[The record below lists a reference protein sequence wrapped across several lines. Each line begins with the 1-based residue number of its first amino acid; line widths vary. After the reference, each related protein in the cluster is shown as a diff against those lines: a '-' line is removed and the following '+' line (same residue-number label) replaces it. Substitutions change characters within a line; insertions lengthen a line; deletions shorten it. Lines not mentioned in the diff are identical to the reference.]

1 MDWMGVSEAPDYELL
16 PLDLCGETLKLLS
29 GDDVSYMSRDEL
41 RHRVVTLQTFR
52 QGLDALIAV
61 TMAEAD
67 AAGVPLDSRQRT
79 MAQVMTSHTHAKPE
93 TVRADLR
100 IGRFLRELPLL
111 EDAVLDG
118 RMSRDHVL
126 HLQTKEN
133 IRVHHAMVRDQHLF
147 VEWARDFE
155 WPEFKQ
161 LFAEWLRVNDQDGPE
176 PEDHDAQN
184 TVTIRTQPDGR
195 VKGNFDLDP
204 VTGETLKQQLGNEE
218 SALFNEDNECGAA
231 RTTGQR
237 RGQALANLI
246 QRGAGRTETSAKPLI
261 HVVMSLKVLMHAI
274 EQLAKDEADQD
285 FLSVLD
291 PNSVDGRCELIDG
304 TPIHP
309 KYALVL
315 AMQANLRRQVLSA
328 KAVTLEASYETRA
341 FPEWMRYIK
350 LVETRG
356 KCSTAGCDAHH
367 TWLHADHRQ
376 PHSKHRETSLALLDM
391 MCAPDNR
398 HKSDGPQ
405 LRQRNDGDYELQ
417 WPKHDH

>member
-1 MDWMGVSEAPDYELL
+1 MTKDS
-16 PLDLCGETLKLLS
+16 
-29 GDDVSYMSRDEL
+29 L
-41 RHRVVTLQTFR
+41 RHRTVTLQRFR
-52 QGLDALIAV
+52 QVLDALIAV

-67 AAGVPLDSRQRT
+67 AAGVPLDSRQRA
-79 MAQVMTSHTHAKPE
+79 MAQVMASHTHAKPE

-100 IGRFLRELPLL
+100 IGRFLRELPVL

-118 RMSRDHVL
+118 RMSRDHVI

-133 IRVHHAMVRDQHLF
+133 IRVHHAMIRDQHLF

-176 PEDHDAQN
+176 PEDHDLDN
-184 TVTIRTQPDGR
+184 TMSLRTHAAGR
-195 VKGNFDLDP
+195 VSGTFNVDP
-204 VTGETLKQQLGNEE
+204 VTGEIIKQHLGNEE
-218 SALFNEDNECGAA
+218 SGLFTEDNECGFPRKAP
-231 RTTGQR
+231 QR
-237 RGQALANLI
+237 RAQAFANLV
-246 QRGAGRTETSAKPLI
+246 QRGAGRTETFAKPLI

-291 PNSVDGRCELIDG
+291 PNSVDGRCELLDG

-341 FPEWMRYIK
+341 FPDWMRYIK
-350 LVETRG
+350 LVETVVR
-356 KCSTAGCDAHH
+356 CAH
-367 TWLHADHRQ
+367 
-376 PHSKHRETSLALLDM
+376 
-391 MCAPDNR
+391 
-398 HKSDGPQ
+398 
-405 LRQRNDGDYELQ
+405 
-417 WPKHDH
+417 